1 MNGRFDQQIAAEDQ
15 QRDERRTLQERL
27 GLVLG
32 NQQRHWLCVG
42 ICQERH
48 CGNRDHGVDKE
59 VGKGLQ
65 HGSPALGQDH
75 IPRNSQPGYCY
86 LSMPELYDIP
96 EDES

>member
-32 NQQRHWLCVG
+32 DQQRHRLCVG

-75 IPRNSQPGYCY
+75 IPRDSQPGYCY